1 LLKNHTLNFDLKRV
15 LAGVSRGIAF
25 LLALAVISLALFLL
39 VRGVQITEL
48 PEEPLVSSQSL
59 LTELPGLSPS
69 EYFKIYW
76 PAVVYLLGGLGII
89 LGLTRQDLLPAAWI
103 SWILLSIWSVLYL
116 FSSGAALLPLDLGLL
131 VCLILVTITWRPPE
145 LKSQANLIDIDR

>member
-1 LLKNHTLNFDLKRV
+1 M
-15 LAGVSRGIAF
+15 LAGFSRGVAF

-39 VRGVQITEL
+39 VRGVQVTTL

-59 LTELPGLSPS
+59 LAEWPGPLSS
-69 EYFKIYW
+69 DYFKIYW
-76 PAVVYLLGGLGII
+76 PAVVYLLSGLGII
-89 LGLTRQDLLPAAWI
+89 LGLTRQELLPAAWI

-131 VCLILVTITWRPPE
+131 VCLILVTITWKPPE
-145 LKSQANLIDIDR
+145 LKSQANLVDIDR

>member
-1 LLKNHTLNFDLKRV
+1 LLINHTLNFDFKRV
-15 LAGVSRGIAF
+15 LAGFSRGVAF

-39 VRGVQITEL
+39 VRGVQVTAL
-48 PEEPLVSSQSL
+48 PEEPLISSQSL
-59 LTELPGLSPS
+59 LTELPGLSS
-69 EYFKIYW
+69 SDYFKIYW

-89 LGLTRQDLLPAAWI
+89 LGLTRQELLPAAWI

-131 VCLILVTITWRPPE
+131 VCLILVTISWKPPE
-145 LKSQANLIDIDR
+145 LKSQANLLDIDR